1 MNPLRLNSQ
10 ESRRAKTGLKAGKW
24 PLFLLLVV
32 VLGITEFGCS
42 RKVFFTE
49 DARRKLEEAG
59 EDLSQ
64 LQFYNDKEILLRRKT
79 VTHEILADEDGVVNN
94 TEGLRVV
101 DLRIRRGT
109 PCRIDS
115 VAGGRMYIRFEDGDG
130 NTLCFYRNT
139 YDHYQIYSDHWLSG
153 RGTITYN
160 LKEFV
165 IERVGND
172 CLLMVQNNSSY
183 KRVTDKK
190 VVDGLRVN
198 PYENEEE
205 DEDDVE
211 DEGANED
218 AQNKNPDN

>member
-1 MNPLRLNSQ
+1 MNPVRLNSTKEKLVRTNFQ
-10 ESRRAKTGLKAGKW
+10 AGRW
-24 PLFLLLVV
+24 ALLLLFLT
-32 VLGITEFGCS
+32 VLSITEFGCS

-49 DARRKLEEAG
+49 EARRKLEEAG
-59 EDLSQ
+59 EDLSM
-64 LQFYNDKEILLRRKT
+64 LQFYNDKEILLRRRT
-79 VTHEILADEDGVVNN
+79 VTHEIVTDQEGVVNN

-115 VAGGRMYIRFEDGDG
+115 VAGGRLYIRFEDGDG
-130 NTLCFYRNT
+130 NALCFYRNT

-160 LKEFV
+160 MKEFM

-172 CLLMVQNNSSY
+172 CLLMVQNNSRY

-190 VVDGLRVN
+190 VVDGLRVT
-198 PYENEEE
+198 PTSDDEEEEE
-205 DEDDVE
+205 DE
-211 DEGANED
+211 EGSEGGENQKPE
-218 AQNKNPDN
+218 N